1 MKKIGLALMMVN
13 MAASAMAVDVIK
25 PEILPH
31 AAGTKLNFSVEK
43 GPGFG
48 GPFVP
53 LYRVYGSG
61 VSLEIK
67 NGGFP
72 NDPFAMYEVTGTLF
86 GRKLSSGNSIK
97 HENFGG
103 RTGVQVDAAGMSA
116 RFFRQDGWPELS
128 VEARVD
134 PAMDAAGAMVFAVLA
149 HYLPRINGAAHAPGN
164 YQPASR
170 FSLRQLGPDTV
181 LADGQGLSNLRVER
195 FRWGQGY
202 RYTVRG
208 SGFGRNFDGAD
219 RLEFETDPSFLGSRG
234 IRARGC
240 GMNLEIREDG
250 FAGGRIS
257 VQGDPGDSVD
267 LVVFTAAFIRNL
279 TPN

>member
-1 MKKIGLALMMVN
+1 MK
-13 MAASAMAVDVIK
+13 
-25 PEILPH
+25 ILSSLWLSGILC
-31 AAGTKLNFSVEK
+31 AAGVCSQAFAGTTLNFSVEK
-43 GPGFG
+43 APGFG
-48 GPFVP
+48 GPFDP

-72 NDPFAMYEVTGTLF
+72 NDPYARYEVTGNLF
-86 GRKLSSGNSIK
+86 GRQLAAGNSIK

-103 RTGVQVDAAGMSA
+103 LAGVQVDAAGMYA
-116 RFFRQDGWPELS
+116 RFFRQDGWPELN

-134 PAMDAAGAMVFAVLA
+134 PAMDAAGATVFAVLA
-149 HYLPRINGAAHAPGN
+149 DYLPRINGAAHAPGN

-170 FSLRQLGPDTV
+170 FRLRQFGPDTV
-181 LADGQGLSNLRVER
+181 LAEGPGLSNLRVER
-195 FRWGQGY
+195 FPWGRGY

-208 SGFGRNFDGAD
+208 SGFGRNFDGGAD
-219 RLEFETDPSFLGSRG
+219 RLEFETDASFLGPKG

-250 FAGGRIS
+250 FAGGRIL
-257 VQGDPGDSVD
+257 VQGAAGDSAD
-267 LVVFTAAFIRNL
+267 LVVFTAAFLRYLNL
-279 TPN
+279 N